1 MKPRSAGCRAGLL
14 VLLLAA
20 SAACKGADKAPTP
33 SAGSSGSAPAAA
45 SGSGSQAAAD
55 PWTEKA
61 PEKDP
66 LKRPLL
72 WAIEKEG
79 KTSFALGTMHLG
91 IDPNARLP
99 ELVWQKLDAS
109 PTFAMETD
117 LAEGAKLEV
126 LRKDGTTLRQEL
138 GDEYWKKL
146 EDVLGVGEASRML
159 TFKPMIPATL
169 LSKRGLP
176 DTVAMDGVLHGR
188 ALNGKKKVVFLEP
201 FSAQAAV
208 LLKWMNAQ
216 ALKDMLDDVPGL
228 EQRTKDMLAA
238 YIAGDEGKILAIA
251 DSERG
256 HWLEK
261 GRPAKEYDEQM
272 EDLLYKRN
280 ASWIAPIEK
289 LHAEGGGFIAV
300 GALHLIGP
308 RSVLELLEK
317 KGYKVTRLTP

>member
-1 MKPRSAGCRAGLL
+1 MKPRSSGLL
-14 VLLLAA
+14 VVVLAA
-20 SAACKGADKAPTP
+20 MAACKGAEKAPAPT
-33 SAGSSGSAPAAA
+33 AGSAPAATP
-45 SGSGSQAAAD
+45 GSGSQAAAD

-72 WAIEKEG
+72 WSIEKDG
-79 KTSFALGTMHLG
+79 KTSYALGTMHLG
-91 IDPNARLP
+91 IDPNSRLP
-99 ELVWQKLDAS
+99 DLVWQKLDS
-109 PTFAMETD
+109 EPIFAMETD

-159 TFKPMIPATL
+159 AFKPMIPATL

-176 DTVAMDGVLHGR
+176 DTVAMDGVLQGR
-188 ALNGKKKVVFLEP
+188 ALNGKKKIVFLEP
-201 FSAQAAV
+201 FSAQASV

-216 ALKDMLDDVPGL
+216 ALKDMLDDIPGL
-228 EQRTKDMLAA
+228 EQRSKDMLAA
-238 YIAGDEGKILAIA
+238 YIAGDEGKIVAIA
-251 DSERG
+251 DSERAR
-256 HWLEK
+256 WLER
-261 GRPAKEYDEQM
+261 GHPAKEYDEQM

-300 GALHLIGP
+300 GAMHLIGP
-308 RSVLELLEK
+308 RSVLEMLEK

>member
-1 MKPRSAGCRAGLL
+1 MKPRSAGLL
-14 VLLLAA
+14 VVLLAA
-20 SAACKGADKAPTP
+20 TAACKGTEKPPAPSTP
-33 SAGSSGSAPAAA
+33 TGSAAPAAG

-72 WAIEKEG
+72 WSIERDG
-79 KTSFALGTMHLG
+79 KTSYALGTMHLG

-138 GDEYWKKL
+138 GDDYWKKL

-159 TFKPMIPATL
+159 QFKPMIPATL

-188 ALNGKKKVVFLEP
+188 ALNGKKKIVFLEP
-201 FSAQAAV
+201 FSAQATV

-228 EQRTKDMLAA
+228 EQRSKDMLAA
-238 YIAGDEGKILAIA
+238 YLAGDDGKIVAIA
-251 DSERG
+251 DSERVNWLQKG
-256 HWLEK
+256 HPE
-261 GRPAKEYDEQM
+261 KEYDEQM

-300 GALHLIGP
+300 GAMHLVGP
-308 RSVLELLEK
+308 RSVLEHLEK

>member
-1 MKPRSAGCRAGLL
+1 MKPRSAGLL
-14 VLLLAA
+14 VVLIAA
-20 SAACKGADKAPTP
+20 ATACKGAEKSPASSTGSGSVTAPA
-33 SAGSSGSAPAAA
+33 AGSGSAAQP
-45 SGSGSQAAAD
+45 AAD

-72 WAIEKEG
+72 WSIEKDG
-79 KTSFALGTMHLG
+79 KTSYALGTMHLG
-91 IDPNARLP
+91 IDPTTRLP
-99 ELVWQKLDAS
+99 DLVWQKLDAS
-109 PTFAMETD
+109 PTFAMETN
-117 LAEGAKLEV
+117 LADGVKLEV

-138 GDEYWKKL
+138 GDAYWKKL

-159 TFKPMIPATL
+159 QFKPMIPATL

-176 DTVAMDGVLHGR
+176 ETAAMDGVLQGR
-188 ALNGKKKVVFLEP
+188 ALNGNKKIVFLEP
-201 FSAQAAV
+201 FSRQATV

-238 YIAGDEGKILAIA
+238 YIAGDEVKIVAIA
-251 DSERG
+251 DSERTSWLAKG
-256 HWLEK
+256 HSE
-261 GRPAKEYDEQM
+261 KEYDEQM

-280 ASWIAPIEK
+280 ASWIEPIEK
-289 LHAEGGGFIAV
+289 LHADGGGFIAV
-300 GALHLIGP
+300 GAMHLVGP
-308 RSVLELLEK
+308 RSVLELLAN

>member
-1 MKPRSAGCRAGLL
+1 MKPRSAGLL
-14 VLLLAA
+14 VVLLAA
-20 SAACKGADKAPTP
+20 TAACKGAEKGPAPSTP
-33 SAGSSGSAPAAA
+33 GAGSAAPVAG

-66 LKRPLL
+66 VKRPLL
-72 WAIEKEG
+72 WSIEKDG
-79 KTSFALGTMHLG
+79 KTSYALGTMHLG
-91 IDPNARLP
+91 IDPNTRLP
-99 ELVWQKLDAS
+99 DLVWQKLDAS

-138 GDEYWKKL
+138 GDDYWKKL
-146 EDVLGVGEASRML
+146 EDALGVGEASRML
-159 TFKPMIPATL
+159 QFKPMIPATL

-188 ALNGKKKVVFLEP
+188 ALNGKKAIVFLEP

-228 EQRTKDMLAA
+228 EQRSKDMLAA
-238 YIAGDEGKILAIA
+238 YIAGDEGKIVAIA
-251 DSERG
+251 DSERVNWLQKG
-256 HWLEK
+256 H
-261 GRPAKEYDEQM
+261 PASQYDEQM

-289 LHAEGGGFIAV
+289 LHAAGGGFIAV
-300 GALHLIGP
+300 GAMHLVGP
-308 RSVLELLEK
+308 RSVLEILEK

>member
-1 MKPRSAGCRAGLL
+1 MKPRSAGLL
-14 VLLLAA
+14 VVLIAA
-20 SAACKGADKAPTP
+20 AAACKGADKAPAP
-33 SAGSSGSAPAAA
+33 STAIAPAAGSGSAAQPP
-45 SGSGSQAAAD
+45 AD
-55 PWTEKA
+55 PWTGKA

-72 WAIEKEG
+72 WSIEKDG
-79 KTSFALGTMHLG
+79 TTSYALGTMHLG

-99 ELVWQKLDAS
+99 DLVWQKLDDS
-109 PTFAMETD
+109 PTFAMETN
-117 LAEGAKLEV
+117 LADGAKLEV

-138 GDEYWKKL
+138 GDAYWKKL
-146 EDVLGVGEASRML
+146 EDALGVGEASRML
-159 TFKPMIPATL
+159 QFKPMIPATL

-188 ALNGKKKVVFLEP
+188 ALNGKKKIVFLEP
-201 FSAQAAV
+201 FSHQADV

-216 ALKDMLDDVPGL
+216 ALKDMLDDVPAL
-228 EQRTKDMLAA
+228 EQRSKDMLAA
-238 YIAGDEGKILAIA
+238 YIAGDAGKIVAIA
-251 DSERG
+251 DSERAN
-256 HWLEK
+256 WLEK
-261 GRPAKEYDEQM
+261 GHPEKEYDEQM

-280 ASWIAPIEK
+280 ASWIAPIAK

-300 GALHLIGP
+300 GAMHLVGP